1 LEGGVIGRR
10 LTMIAHVERSVAGAR
25 DAWNMPTG
33 TFEPLAEVPCFAW
46 VPKAGVDI
54 VDGKKVATQQ
64 DVRMMFALGIDLRAD
79 DQVAKVT
86 DRRGKT
92 LFTGPLRVEGR
103 IDFKHNHQEVA
114 LVRVAG

>member
-1 LEGGVIGRR
+1 MIGRR

-33 TFEPLAEVPCFAW
+33 TFQPLAEVPCFAW
-46 VPKAGVDI
+46 APKDGVDI

-64 DVRMMFALGIDLRAD
+64 DVRMMFALGVDLRAD
-79 DQVAKVT
+79 DQVAKIT
-86 DRRGKT
+86 NRSGT
-92 LFTGPLRVEGR
+92 AILFAGPLRVEGR

-114 LVRVAG
+114 LVRVAR